1 MASRWHC
8 GSRPLISCLM
18 LALWWIKCLFV
29 HVWLRKEEG
38 CSKIVMYHHM
48 FASCAFPM
56 ELTFITWGFFLPSW
70 RSLSAPLSASALS
83 PVSSVPAMQPVVEQ
97 ALAGEDEDEEEVG
110 RAVRGR
116 HVYFIVKITF
126 VTLKI
131 TANDTMGFA
140 RTIMN

>member
-1 MASRWHC
+1 
-8 GSRPLISCLM
+8 
-18 LALWWIKCLFV
+18 
-29 HVWLRKEEG
+29 
-38 CSKIVMYHHM
+38 
-48 FASCAFPM
+48 
-56 ELTFITWGFFLPSW
+56 
-70 RSLSAPLSASALS
+70 
-83 PVSSVPAMQPVVEQ
+83 MQPVVEQ